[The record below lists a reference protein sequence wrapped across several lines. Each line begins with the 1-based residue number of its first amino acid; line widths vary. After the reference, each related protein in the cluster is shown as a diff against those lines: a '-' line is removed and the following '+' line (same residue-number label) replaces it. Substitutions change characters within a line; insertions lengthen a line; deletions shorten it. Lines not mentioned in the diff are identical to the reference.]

1 MGFVVTV
8 CLVKSSQTANDAATV
23 GIRLWSKR
31 EQHENNARRE
41 FDVLHISKTF
51 GGFVLRKNICWI
63 FCFHEAL
70 YYTEGIFDAYIF
82 LKTKV
87 LDRTPLDLGKLFA

>member
-51 GGFVLRKNICWI
+51 GVFVLRKEI
-63 FCFHEAL
+63 FAGFFFLETL
-70 YYTEGIFDAYIF
+70 YYTEGIFDAYN
-82 LKTKV
+82 
-87 LDRTPLDLGKLFA
+87 LF